1 MPRAPESRSDAGRR
15 WAVLSIVGSAILA
28 ILNTSVGLLSGSTS
42 VTAAG
47 IEFAGD
53 VLASLIVFLGMIM
66 ASRPADDDHPYG
78 HGRFEILAGLLVGLI
93 LVLAGIA
100 ICAHSIGKLAAPATL
115 PLATALWAPVVSMG
129 VKSVLAVAKFRV
141 GRQISSAALVAD
153 AWNDTVDIVSAFTAL
168 AALTL
173 TVLDPVRFI
182 RADALGG
189 FAVGIIVIL
198 TGLRVVRDAS
208 LELTDTMPPPGM
220 LAEIRRKAVE
230 VRHVDGVE
238 KCFARKTGFQYHVD
252 LHIEVDPDMTV
263 AESHLLGHRVQDH
276 IIRKVPFV
284 AGVLVHIEPRPA
296 GRIENAESD

>member
-1 MPRAPESRSDAGRR
+1 MPTPESRTDAGRR
-15 WAVLSIVGSAILA
+15 WAILSVAGSGALA
-28 ILNTSVGLLSGSTS
+28 ILNTSAGLISGSTS

-47 IEFAGD
+47 LEFAGD
-53 VLASLIVFLGMIM
+53 VLASLIVFLGMLM

-78 HGRFEILAGLLVGLI
+78 HGRFEILSGLLVGLI
-93 LVLAGIA
+93 LVIAGLA
-100 ICAHSIGKLAAPATL
+100 ICAHSIGKLAGPPTL
-115 PLATALWAPVVSMG
+115 PLAGALWAPLIAMF
-129 VKSVLAVAKFRV
+129 VKAFLAVSKFRV
-141 GRQISSAALVAD
+141 GRRISSAALVAD
-153 AWNDTVDIVSAFTAL
+153 AWNDAVDIVSAFTAM

-173 TVLDPVRFI
+173 TVLDPVRFL
-182 RADALGG
+182 RADPIGG

-230 VRHVDGVE
+230 VPRVDGVE

-252 LHIEVDPDMTV
+252 MHIEVDPDMTV

-284 AGVLVHIEPRPA
+284 AGVLVHIEPRPS